1 LISFGPPKTDL
12 HAYSVQQILN
22 EIEQSNTAIGE
33 ETKLG
38 NEVEDEVP
46 QLSDILPKALCAAAA
61 KGHVDVVSIVLSE
74 WR

>member
-1 LISFGPPKTDL
+1 LISFGPPKTDI
-12 HAYSVQQILN
+12 HAYSVQQVFN
-22 EIEQSNTAIGE
+22 EIERSNTAIGE
-33 ETKLG
+33 ETKPG

-46 QLSDILPKALCAAAA
+46 QLSELLPKALYAAAA